1 MTTTRQPILRWP
13 TARSRRWVGAFLDRA
28 AGDPNLLADIAIGSA
43 TRPGV
48 ESEDLD
54 LLAVCRDRSAI
65 AERPPIEV
73 DLRKVALD
81 RVEPSLRSAN
91 DLLIGAVQFG
101 HPLLDCEGHWGAI
114 SRRWRHRL
122 PLPDP
127 EVADER
133 AAAARKVLLRMQEI
147 GDEEAAAEY
156 RLVWLSH
163 RARACLTRT
172 GALPRS
178 RPELPSQLRENGEAA
193 LAASLDVAL
202 AARSLPPREPLTR
215 L

>member
-1 MTTTRQPILRWP
+1 MTTRRPILRWP
-13 TARSRRWVGAFLDRA
+13 TARSRRWVDAFLDRA
-28 AGDPNLLADIAIGSA
+28 AGDQNLLAVIAIGSA

-54 LLAVCRDRSAI
+54 LLVICRDPSAI

-81 RVEPSLRSAN
+81 RVEPSLRSGN
-91 DLLIGAVQFG
+91 DLLVGAVQFG
-101 HPLLDCEGHWGAI
+101 CPLLDGEGHWAAI
-114 SRRWRHRL
+114 TRCRRHRL

-133 AAAARKVLLRMQEI
+133 AAAARKVMLRMQEV

-163 RARACLTRT
+163 RARASLSRA

-178 RPELPSQLRENGEAA
+178 RPELPSQLREHDEAA

-202 AARSLPPREPLTR
+202 EARSLPPRERLTR
-215 L
+215 S